1 MPELTIARLIPPV
14 GQCFHGSSR
23 GLRQPAVA
31 PRNNRTVEL
40 TKCLMEHDV
49 ALNRQSNPDVG
60 SRNLEIASQIRTDD
74 RVRGFSTA
82 KGKKEE
88 HRFMVQPTTS
98 RALDNIWH
106 RPSTMALC
114 PRRPWSPA
122 PTELLTLLRGILALF
137 ASMYAMDRES

>member
-31 PRNNRTVEL
+31 ARNNRTVEL
-40 TKCLMEHDV
+40 TKCLMEHDI
-49 ALNRQSNPDVG
+49 ALNRKSNPDVG

-82 KGKKEE
+82 KGKKKNT
-88 HRFMVQPTTS
+88 VS
-98 RALDNIWH
+98 WYN
-106 RPSTMALC
+106 
-114 PRRPWSPA
+114 RRRR
-122 PTELLTLLRGILALF
+122 ELLTTFGTDLRQWLYVQDDL
-137 ASMYAMDRES
+137 